1 MIVTFNK
8 IKLGLFQ
15 AKPSQAKPSQ
25 AKPSQAKPSQAKPS
39 QAKPSQA
46 KPSQN
51 KYNFNNIFNPISIGR
66 VSLLQFFHGEDN
78 IKWIKKS

>member
-39 QAKPSQA
+39 QNK
-46 KPSQN
+46 N